1 MKYNIGD
8 LIDRLIVTNSRIWHL
23 ESDIR
28 KGKDGELGLE
38 EVGRRAIAIRE
49 HNAERI
55 ALKNELTRRLD
66 SDGFMDVKV
75 NHASGR
81 SK

>member
-1 MKYNIGD
+1 MKLTIGE
-8 LIDRLIVTNSRIWHL
+8 LVDRLCIVNARIWHL

-28 KGKDGELGLE
+28 KGKEGELGLE

-49 HNAERI
+49 HNAERT

-66 SDGFMDVKV
+66 PDGFLDTKV